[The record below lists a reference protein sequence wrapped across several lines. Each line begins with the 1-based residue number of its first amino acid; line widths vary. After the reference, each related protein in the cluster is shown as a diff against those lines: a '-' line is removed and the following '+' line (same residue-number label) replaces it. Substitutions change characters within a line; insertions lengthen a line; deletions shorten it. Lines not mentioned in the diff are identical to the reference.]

1 MGLSQQIVRVANSNL
16 EKFYVI
22 NHDTIIAPDNP
33 YLDHD
38 YIRDKGTVYRDLEKS
53 YNKALEDNDPEA
65 EVYRKRMDELLAP
78 YDEATVWSGRKENH
92 IHQWVIDFH
101 NTEEVK
107 AHLWVIDAYRHRIND
122 TNLDHIL
129 IDPDQLLGDLE
140 TVIKNPESAPEI
152 MPTSSGFFFGSTD
165 YDKFYFEDVMALHKT
180 LNAEKKQGYFNNH
193 SYFYWSWW

>member
-53 YNKALEDNDPEA
+53 YNKALGDNDPEA

-101 NTEEVK
+101 NTEEVE

-180 LNAEKKQGYFNNH
+180 LNTEKKQGYFNNH

>member
-1 MGLSQQIVRVANSNL
+1 MGLDQRIVRVANSNL

-33 YLDHD
+33 HLDRD
-38 YIRDKGTVYRDLEKS
+38 YIHDKGTIYRDLEKS

-65 EVYRKRMDELLAP
+65 EVYRTRMDELLAP
-78 YDEATVWSGRKENH
+78 YDETNVWFGRKENH
-92 IHQWVIDFH
+92 IHQWVIDAY
-101 NTEEVK
+101 NAKEAQ
-107 AHLWVIDAYRHRIND
+107 AHQWIIDAPRITD
-122 TNLDHIL
+122 TNLEHIL

-140 TVIKNPESAPEI
+140 TVIKNPELAPEI

-193 SYFYWSWW
+193 SFFYWSWW